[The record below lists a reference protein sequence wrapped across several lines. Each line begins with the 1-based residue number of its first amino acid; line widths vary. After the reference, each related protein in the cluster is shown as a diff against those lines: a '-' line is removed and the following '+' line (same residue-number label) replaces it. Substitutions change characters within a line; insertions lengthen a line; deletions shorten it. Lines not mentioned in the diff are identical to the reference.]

1 MALNI
6 QRGMK
11 WMPTKGLVYGL
22 PGIGKSS
29 LAAAFPSPVFLDTE
43 RGTSSLDVARIEIN
57 NWDELRQAIAEIGGN
72 RSEFK
77 TVVIDSIDWA
87 EEMLGQA
94 ICKEHGKA
102 SLQDFG
108 YGKEAVYLREGIA
121 KLTSACNALVG
132 VGMHV
137 VFIAHAKIEKV
148 SLPDL
153 SDSYDRYTINLSKH
167 VTPKIKEWCDVMLFC
182 NYKTQT
188 VEGKDKKTKA
198 VGGKRRVMYAEC
210 AAAWDAKNRYGL
222 DAELP
227 MTIESLAPIFAEPA
241 RRPGW
246 RDRVSLAVPVA
257 ALGRIGDDADAAVST
272 GKLSPEQREQ
282 LDGMIDARHAE
293 IGTEVTA

>member
-1 MALNI
+1 
-6 QRGMK
+6 MK
-11 WMPTKGLVYGL
+11 WMPTSGLVYGL

-43 RGTSSLDVARIEIN
+43 RGTSSLDVARIEIAS
-57 NWDELRQAIAEIGGN
+57 WDELRQAIAELGST
-72 RSEFK
+72 RHEFK

-94 ICKEHGKA
+94 ICKEHSKA

-121 KLTSACNALVG
+121 KLTSACNGLIGA
-132 VGMHV
+132 GMHV

-153 SDSYDRYTINLSKH
+153 TDSYDRYTINLSKH

-227 MTIESLAPIFAEPA
+227 MAIESLAPIFAEPA

-246 RDRVSLAVPVA
+246 RDRVAQAVTIEE
-257 ALGRIGDDADAAVST
+257 LGRIGDDADQAVSD
-272 GKLSPEQREQ
+272 GKLTPELRER
-282 LDGMIDARHAE
+282 LDAAINARHTE
-293 IGTEVTA
+293 IETGEVIGA

>member
-11 WMPTKGLVYGL
+11 WMPVKKLIYGV
-22 PGIGKSS
+22 PGIGKTS

-43 RGTSSLDVARIEIN
+43 RGTSSLDVARIDIN
-57 NWDELRQAIAEIGGN
+57 NWDELRQAIAELGST
-72 RSEFK
+72 RHEFK

-94 ICKEHGKA
+94 ICKEHSKS

-121 KLTSACNALVG
+121 KLTSACNGLIGA
-132 VGMHV
+132 GMHV

-153 SDSYDRYTINLSKH
+153 TDSYDRYTINLSKH

-241 RRPGW
+241 KRPGW
-246 RDRVSLAVPVA
+246 RDRVA
-257 ALGRIGDDADAAVST
+257 AATTLEELGRIGDDADQAVSD
-272 GKLSPEQREQ
+272 GKLTPELREK
-282 LDGMIDARHAE
+282 LDDAVEARVSQIEGVVA
-293 IGTEVTA
+293 